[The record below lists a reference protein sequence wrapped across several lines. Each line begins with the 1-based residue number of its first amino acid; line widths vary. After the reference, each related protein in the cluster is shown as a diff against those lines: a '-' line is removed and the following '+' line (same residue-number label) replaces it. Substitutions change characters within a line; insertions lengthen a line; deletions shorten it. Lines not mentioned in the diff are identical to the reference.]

1 MKPAPTRQLAAWC
14 LGLAVALLAG
24 CRAAPPVAYYSLSPL
39 AAAEVYPS
47 ENAGPLVG
55 VGPVT
60 VPDML
65 DRPQIVTRTSANR
78 IDVSEFHRWGGR
90 LKDALPRVLIQ
101 NIAVHLGSDRVALYP
116 WKEPVRPTYRVS
128 VDVLRFD
135 GSLGEAVDLVAAW
148 KISRPADDEV
158 LVVRRAT
165 FTTPVA
171 GEGYDAYVA
180 AQSIAIDDLAKT
192 IAETITTLAK
202 EGS

>member
-116 WKEPVRPTYRVS
+116 WKEPTRPAYRVS
-128 VDVLRFD
+128 VDILRFD
-135 GSLGEAVDLVAAW
+135 GRLGEAVDLVAAW
-148 KISRPADDEV
+148 KISRPADDDV
-158 LVVRRAT
+158 PVVRRSSFRAAVDG
-165 FTTPVA
+165 P
-171 GEGYDAYVA
+171 GYDALVT
-180 AQSIAIDDLAKT
+180 AQGRALDDLAKT
-192 IAETITTLAK
+192 IAEAIKTLEK
-202 EGS
+202 